1 MVSLP
6 FQDDVVDMIGMPY
19 TWTLNGMNGIA
30 DGLLENRE
38 NAWKEEIRV
47 LELTEEDGGL
57 ADAQYQESIEW
68 AEKELEKLVEPI
80 RKESE
85 DTVAYAARLNAYNT
99 RKKELTDMVG
109 ERDQDLLDR
118 QGDLKNGDK
127 WVYWIKDVVPEW
139 ETDFSDTWLMQ
150 ALLPEFSIMD
160 GCANNWDIVFGDRAW
175 NEWSI
180 LGHQWFL

>member
-1 MVSLP
+1 
-6 FQDDVVDMIGMPY
+6 
-19 TWTLNGMNGIA
+19 
-30 DGLLENRE
+30 
-38 NAWKEEIRV
+38 
-47 LELTEEDGGL
+47 
-57 ADAQYQESIEW
+57 
-68 AEKELEKLVEPI
+68 
-80 RKESE
+80 
-85 DTVAYAARLNAYNT
+85 
-99 RKKELTDMVG
+99 MVG

-139 ETDFSDTWLMQ
+139 ETDFSDTWLAQ

-160 GCANNWDIVFGDRAW
+160 GWANNWDIVFGDRAW